1 MLFGIFQKLKYCA
14 THIKPVT
21 LKQKRSR
28 TVERQIQ
35 KASHRGSLQKPYED
49 MKMTKKTRNKNGLES
64 DRILL
69 ETIKEYP
76 GLSQY
81 ELAKKLKWQSGRVDG
96 AIRRLLNEGQVVIK
110 TLERNGRRVNLV
122 YPEDSKPANVVVVP
136 EALLHVGNPTWL
148 DSAFIYALD
157 STTIGVSG
165 HEMPEWA
172 EISCFLKKIPIER
185 DNGKVVLEIPENFKR
200 FYNID
205 KKHRVVTINGN
216 NLLITIS
223 GNLIEEKKYPS

>member
-1 MLFGIFQKLKYCA
+1 
-14 THIKPVT
+14 
-21 LKQKRSR
+21 
-28 TVERQIQ
+28 
-35 KASHRGSLQKPYED
+35 
-49 MKMTKKTRNKNGLES
+49 MTEQKTRNKRGLES
-64 DRILL
+64 DEILL
-69 ETIKEYP
+69 AKVKGYP

-96 AIRRLLNEGQVVIK
+96 AIRRLLNEGQIVIK

-122 YPEDSKPANVVVVP
+122 YPEESKPTNIVEVP
-136 EALLHVGNPTWL
+136 EKLLHVGNPTWL

-157 STTIGVSG
+157 STTIGISG

-172 EISCFLKKIPIER
+172 EISCFLKQIPIKR
-185 DNGKVVLEIPENFKR
+185 DNGKLVLEIPGNFKR
-200 FYNID
+200 FYNMD

-223 GNLIEEKKYPS
+223 GNLINEKKYPS

>member
-1 MLFGIFQKLKYCA
+1 MRE
-14 THIKPVT
+14 P
-21 LKQKRSR
+21 R
-28 TVERQIQ
+28 
-35 KASHRGSLQKPYED
+35 
-49 MKMTKKTRNKNGLES
+49 RNKRGFES
-64 DRILL
+64 DQAVLN
-69 ETIKEYP
+69 TIKEYP

-96 AIRRLLNEGQVVIK
+96 AIRRLLNEGLIVIK
-110 TLERNGRRVNLV
+110 VLERNGRRVNLV
-122 YPEDSKPANVVVVP
+122 YPEDSKPTNVVEVP
-136 EALLHVGNPTWL
+136 EELLHVKNPTWL

-157 STTIGVSG
+157 STTIGISG

-185 DNGKVVLEIPENFKR
+185 DNDNVVLEIPENFKR
-200 FYNID
+200 FYNMER
-205 KKHRVVTINGN
+205 KHRVVSINGN